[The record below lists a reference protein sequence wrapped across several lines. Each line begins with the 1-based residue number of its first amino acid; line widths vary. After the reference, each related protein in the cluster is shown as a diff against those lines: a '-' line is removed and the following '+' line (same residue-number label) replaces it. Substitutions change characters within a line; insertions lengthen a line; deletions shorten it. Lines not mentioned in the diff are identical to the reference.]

1 VRKPRL
7 AWLEAAS
14 VYLVTFLVSLVEAS
28 LRASTPDVNAVV
40 AQNYIEHGSNTY
52 ETGSGDLSR
61 EKREGEGAAEATM
74 KLEESDREHKLY
86 GAIYHDDKNETKWY
100 EDAQKEATGAYTPP
114 PYYVKEG
121 PMPTISDSLF
131 SLIILIY
138 VSVIFVF
145 MFFSFCW
152 KEPEPPPPDP
162 AHKNIPMITSIL
174 EEMEKQELE
183 NKKAAEAAAV
193 AAALSDDSGSLSCNG
208 ATVTEMVEMKN
219 IENSNK
225 SNTAVNAG
233 DSGQGGKT
241 ESDTIIVNVITEKA
255 KNAAAAGSG
264 SKATKG
270 DSNVKEEQV

>member
-1 VRKPRL
+1 M
-7 AWLEAAS
+7 
-14 VYLVTFLVSLVEAS
+14 
-28 LRASTPDVNAVV
+28 RASTPDVNAVV
-40 AQNYIEHGSNTY
+40 AQNHIEHGGNNY
-52 ETGSGDLSR
+52 GSDDLSR
-61 EKREGEGAAEATM
+61 EKREEGGAAEATM
-74 KLEESDREHKLY
+74 KLEESEREHKLY

-193 AAALSDDSGSLSCNG
+193 AAALSDDSGSVSCNG

-219 IENSNK
+219 IENSNRN
-225 SNTAVNAG
+225 NTAVSTG

-264 SKATKG
+264 SKAAKG